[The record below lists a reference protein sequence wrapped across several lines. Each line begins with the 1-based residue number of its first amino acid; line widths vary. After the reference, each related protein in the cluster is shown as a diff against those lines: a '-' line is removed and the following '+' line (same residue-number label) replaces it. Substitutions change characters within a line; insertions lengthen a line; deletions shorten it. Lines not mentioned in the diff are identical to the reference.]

1 MSDSDRESDIVY
13 ENDIYND
20 DGDFMDADKTDGTYY
35 IGLAGYVKGQREP
48 ILMSAISPVA
58 FMANVHYDILD
69 YLVEYSTSRVS
80 RPRLDIL
87 QVRIDDRQTY
97 NVCIKTHWL
106 RLVQRKW
113 KNIYMQRRKK
123 LD

>member
-1 MSDSDRESDIVY
+1 MSYNDSDNSTIVY

-35 IGLAGYVKGQREP
+35 IGLAGYVKGQTEP
-48 ILMSAISPVA
+48 ILMSAISRDA
-58 FMANVHYDILD
+58 FMTNVHSDILD
-69 YLVEYSTSRVS
+69 YLIEYSISRVS
-80 RPRLDIL
+80 RPQLDIL
-87 QVRIDDRQTY
+87 QVRIDERQTY

-113 KNIYMQRRKK
+113 KNIYTQRRKN
-123 LD
+123 